1 MLYVVATPIG
11 NLGDLT
17 LRAQTVLHEV
27 DFIAAEDTRHSS
39 RLLQHYDIRKP
50 LISLHDHNESQR
62 VPELVNRLE
71 LGEKAALI
79 SDAGMPLISDP
90 GFRLMAECI
99 ARHVPYEIL
108 PGPSAVTTA
117 LAGSGLPCHAFYF
130 GGFLSQKSGKRLK
143 APERA
148 LNRDCTSIYF
158 ESPYRLVK
166 SLKVLA
172 NADAAR
178 RVCVARELT
187 KTFEEYRKGTA
198 TEVHEHFTAH
208 PPKGEITLLVG
219 PSQSAEEI
227 ELPETPDEREDD

>member
-11 NLGDLT
+11 NLGDIT
-17 LRAQTVLHEV
+17 LRALDVLREV

-39 RLLQHYDIRKP
+39 RLLNHYEIRKP

-71 LGEKAALI
+71 QGETAALI

-99 ARHVPYEIL
+99 ARGVPYEIL
-108 PGPSAVTTA
+108 PGPSSVTTA

-130 GGFLSQKSGKRLK
+130 GGFLSQKSGKRTKEL
-143 APERA
+143 ERA

-158 ESPYRLVK
+158 ESPHRLIK
-166 SLKVLA
+166 TLGILTS
-172 NADAAR
+172 AAPDR
-178 RVCVARELT
+178 KVCVARELT
-187 KTFEEYRKGTA
+187 KTFQEYRKGTA
-198 TEVHEHFTAH
+198 SEVHAHFEAH
-208 PPKGEITLLVG
+208 PPKGEITLLIAPSVSGEVEIVDLDG
-219 PSQSAEEI
+219 PEN
-227 ELPETPDEREDD
+227 D